1 MIVSEIEQSVAVAV
15 QLTDRPLDSQLVD
28 APTSATF
35 SFRVLYPYHPKV
47 HGNAGDLSVP
57 FNRDKIQQQVA
68 KLAESGVF
76 IGTSSWKYSG
86 WRGML
91 YDESRYV
98 YHGKFAES
106 RFEKNCLTEYAE
118 VFKTV
123 CVDAAFYKFPD
134 EKYLTG
140 LVSQVPADF
149 QFAFKVTDEVT
160 IKKFPNLPR
169 HGHRAGTPNEHF
181 LNAGLFTN
189 GFIKPCEPFRQ
200 NIGLLMFEFSRFY
213 PSDYEHGRD
222 FLADLDKFL
231 GALPKGWPY
240 GVEMR
245 NRSWLQPDYFACLAR
260 HGVTHVFNSWD
271 AMPAVSEQMA
281 MVGSQTNPFLT
292 AARFLLKPGR
302 KYEEAVKTF
311 APYDS
316 VKEKN
321 EDARAAGGKLIAGGK
336 TGAGKKK
343 TFIYVNNRL
352 EGNALET
359 ISAMLDATAS

>member
-1 MIVSEIEQSVAVAV
+1 MFDRV
-15 QLTDRPLDSQLVD
+15 QMTE
-28 APTSATF
+28 
-35 SFRVLYPYHPKV
+35 
-47 HGNAGDLSVP
+47 
-57 FNRDKIQQQVA
+57 
-68 KLAESGVF
+68 KLADLAAQGVF
-76 IGTSSWKYSG
+76 IGTSSWKYPG

-91 YDESRYV
+91 YDEARYV
-98 YHGKFAES
+98 YRGKFAES
-106 RFEKNCLTEYAE
+106 RFEKNCLSEYSE

-149 QFAFKVTDEVT
+149 QFAFKVTDEIT
-160 IKKFPNLPR
+160 IKRFHNLPR
-169 HGHRAGTPNEHF
+169 HGHRAGQANEHF
-181 LNAGLFTN
+181 LNAETFAN
-189 GFIKPCEPFRQ
+189 GFLNPCGPFRK

-222 FLADLDKFL
+222 FVAELDKFF

-245 NRSWLQPDYFACLAR
+245 NKNWLRPDYFDCLAR
-260 HGVTHVFNSWD
+260 HGVTHVFNSWE
-271 AMPAVSEQMA
+271 AMPPVSEQMA
-281 MVGSQTNPFLT
+281 LAGSRTNPALT

-311 APYDS
+311 QPYAK
-316 VKEKN
+316 VQEPN
-321 EDARAAGGKLIAGGK
+321 PDARAAGMALIAEGK
-336 TGAGKKK
+336 AAGPTRK
-343 TFIYVNNRL
+343 TYVYVNNRL

-359 ISAMLDATAS
+359 IEAMIEGAE